1 LLTHSA
7 IKHNYHPQLEGP
19 ASAETE

>member
-19 ASAETE
+19 ASAKTE